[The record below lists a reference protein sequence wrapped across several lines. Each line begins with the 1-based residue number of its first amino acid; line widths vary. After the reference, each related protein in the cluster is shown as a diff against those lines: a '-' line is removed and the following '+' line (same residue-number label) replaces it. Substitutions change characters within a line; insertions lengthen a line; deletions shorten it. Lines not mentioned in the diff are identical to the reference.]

1 MLKQPDLARALRYI
15 AERTPDEVV
24 EYFYNSEFTDKMVNE
39 VNEHNGTLKKADYT
53 NYEVN
58 EYPALIEEFDGLK
71 VLSTQASAS
80 GVIFNFALKILKGE
94 KVSHN
99 TILGSSMYVTF
110 KQNPWGQ
117 CEASLFEY
125 NYVYVHYD

>member
-1 MLKQPDLARALRYI
+1 MTLLQEDDMLKQPDLARTLRYI

-39 VNEHNGTLKKADYT
+39 VNEHGGIFKKEDFT

-71 VLSTQASAS
+71 VLSTQAPAS
-80 GVIFNFALKILKGE
+80 GVIFNFALKILKGK

-110 KQNPWGQ
+110 KQNP
-117 CEASLFEY
+117 
-125 NYVYVHYD
+125 